1 MLTNLSHFGEQ
12 FEPLGN
18 KQLFDRV
25 ALRRTTFLTA
35 LANVITLKGGVVCQL
50 SVISFK
56 TDSSPFDL

>member
-12 FEPLGN
+12 FEPLRN

-25 ALRRTTFLTA
+25 ALKRTNFLTA
-35 LANVITLKGGVVCQL
+35 LANVITLKGGVVFQL

-56 TDSSPFDL
+56 TACH

>member
-12 FEPLGN
+12 FEPLSN

-25 ALRRTTFLTA
+25 ALKRTTFLTA

-56 TDSSPFDL
+56 TACH